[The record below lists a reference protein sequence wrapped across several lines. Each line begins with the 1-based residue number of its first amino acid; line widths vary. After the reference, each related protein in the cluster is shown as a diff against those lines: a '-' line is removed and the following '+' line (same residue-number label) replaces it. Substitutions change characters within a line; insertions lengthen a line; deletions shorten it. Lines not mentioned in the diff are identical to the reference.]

1 MCFLINTQSRFAS
14 SVFKRSTSTWRFPC
28 FSVVLKSKG
37 KICWKTFDKG
47 YSWGLELEAVKST
60 LSNKSCSNKKF
71 LADLLLSDIEPL
83 TLRPLCSSRLRSNKK
98 CSVDQLLLGSNL
110 LKNVRQGQT
119 FLNWRPLLNRQTR
132 IRRYSIHVTQQWKF
146 WSLKPF
152 LSFHHQYCDKNLL
165 PTNVLWPILC
175 MQSKFWPYCS
185 TQQQCKK
192 SLPFIL
198 TKPSLQPIDQLIL
211 DSTMYFTRF
220 M

>member
-83 TLRPLCSSRLRSNKK
+83 TLRPLCSCRLRSNKK

-110 LKNVRQGQT
+110 LNNVRPGQT
-119 FLNWRPLLNRQTR
+119 FFDLTTPMAHTYFFAETPLRCPA
-132 IRRYSIHVTQQWKF
+132 VA
-146 WSLKPF
+146 
-152 LSFHHQYCDKNLL
+152 L
-165 PTNVLWPILC
+165 PSPDRSTN
-175 MQSKFWPYCS
+175 
-185 TQQQCKK
+185 T
-192 SLPFIL
+192 
-198 TKPSLQPIDQLIL
+198 T
-211 DSTMYFTRF
+211 
-220 M
+220 